1 MTRNINIFLRQDNI
15 ILRIKE
21 DATKRDIMAELNE
34 KLPELKRFYKED
46 KTPIL
51 VTGKILKKA
60 EIDDI
65 QDLIQREM
73 KVKVDFE
80 SPRTL
85 GLHGIKKTFKK
96 EIETSETKYYKGSL
110 RSGQR
115 IEFEGSVAIL
125 GDVNDGAEVIAEDNI
140 VVLGTLRGMAH
151 AGAKGNEKALIAAH
165 SIESPQ
171 IRISSMIKER
181 TRDEIDMERYS
192 YAYISDEGVIEME
205 E

>member
-205 E
+205 

>member
-165 SIESPQ
+165 AIESPQ
-171 IRISSMIKER
+171 IRIASVIRERERKEIE
-181 TRDEIDMERYS
+181 TKSYS
-192 YAYISDEGVIEME
+192 YAYINDDGLIEME
-205 E
+205 